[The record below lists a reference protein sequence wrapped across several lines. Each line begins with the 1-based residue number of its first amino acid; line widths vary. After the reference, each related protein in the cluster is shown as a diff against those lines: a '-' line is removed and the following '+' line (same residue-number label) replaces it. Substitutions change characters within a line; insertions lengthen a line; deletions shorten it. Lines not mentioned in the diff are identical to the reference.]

1 MNTEVPK
8 SPLPSKSWEIFSFAR
23 RVLGESGL
31 YKVFHIEKTQIYRW
45 ARSPEIEES
54 RRNPIDRVSKLLTEI
69 SICGGDEG
77 REVALIALNL
87 MSKDCG
93 FKVVNTDPVKPTTD
107 SPRAEFL
114 ELHNR
119 LHELQAVAQNQDNP
133 LVVEA
138 YADKVKDSLS
148 GFLVRYTVD
157 FQEQG
162 GKVRFSVKS
171 NTARSFWANFWP
183 FGR

>member
-1 MNTEVPK
+1 MIQE
-8 SPLPSKSWEIFSFAR
+8 LPSRSWEIFKYAR
-23 RVLGESGL
+23 DLLSTTGL
-31 YKVFHIEKTQIYRW
+31 YRIFHVEHAQLYRYAKNPAVFED
-45 ARSPEIEES
+45 A
-54 RRNPIDRVSKLLTEI
+54 RRNPLDQVAQLLKEL
-69 SICGGDEG
+69 SEMGGEEG
-77 REVALIALNL
+77 RDVAKIALNL
-87 MSKDCG
+87 IAQDCG
-93 FKVVNTDPVKPTTD
+93 LKVVDIEPAKPVTG

-114 ELHNR
+114 ALHNR

-162 GKVRFSVKS
+162 GKVRFSVKP
-171 NTARSFWANFWP
+171 NTARSFWSNFWP